1 MKTLKCARSTLITL
15 SWLALLLAAIANA
28 CAETFTYVYD
38 DAGRLTEINSS
49 NGRTIRYVY
58 DLNGNLLQEL
68 VIANPDADGD
78 GMDDVWEGNTFGDTS
93 RNGSGDWD
101 NDGQTDLAEYL
112 AGTDPKNPASRL
124 VVDRQPTANGVTA
137 TVSWSAVAGKK
148 YRVQYKDSVTAAWS
162 YLAGDVTA
170 TGPKASKVDD
180 TIVGQPKR
188 FYRVVVAP

>member
-1 MKTLKCARSTLITL
+1 MKTLKIARAILFTL
-15 SWLALLLAAIANA
+15 SLLALLLAAVANTR
-28 CAETFTYVYD
+28 AETFTYVYD
-38 DAGRLTEINSS
+38 DAGRLAEINSS

-58 DLNGNLLQEL
+58 DLNGNLLQER

-78 GMDDVWEGNTFGDTS
+78 GMDDVWESNTFGDTS

-101 NDGQTDLAEYL
+101 NDGQSDLAEYL
-112 AGTDPKNPASRL
+112 AGTDPKNPASKL
-124 VVDRQPTANGVTA
+124 EVDRQLTANGVTA
-137 TVSWSAVAGKK
+137 TVSWSAVSGKK
-148 YRVQYKDSVTAAWS
+148 YRVLYKDAVTAAWTF
-162 YLAGDVTA
+162 LADDVMA